1 MHITDRSVLRR
12 IYWRNNMTSSEMKA
26 YLKKKRRK
34 RAFFVST
41 FLALLVLALVLGYV
55 FLIRP
60 VFDDER
66 QVADAAP
73 ETSEEQTGGSDPMAG
88 EAIVIPEPE
97 PVPEEEP
104 FEEFDIHVMMVGDD
118 LLHMGLV
125 NQGVQA
131 DGTRNYDFLFKD
143 ILEFIDAADIAIIN
157 QESPIGGNDRGFS
170 GYPAFNSP
178 TEAADAI
185 AKAGFDVVLTATN
198 HAYDQGL
205 GGLIYFHDYF
215 ADNYPE
221 ISVVGTHSDLEE
233 DSRDAHTGSYWL
245 DKYGI
250 TQNNR
255 PAFDD
260 LELDPIDMYNT
271 SAFVVREING
281 VKISILNYTYSHNW
295 ATWANGLDGYL
306 NRLCYYDPSSR
317 VIDFDTINPEV
328 LEDIRL
334 ADLVSDIVIV
344 CPHWG
349 YEYSFEPCAYQKD
362 FARQMIDAGADVIIG
377 AHPHIVEPV
386 QYITT
391 ESGNSGLCYYSLGN
405 FIHCQ
410 VPNYTSFEGMAWV
423 TIHVDKDGAH
433 VDLEDSGALP
443 LVEYQTYGPLVIQG
457 VYPLE
462 DFTADMAAKHASNY
476 RGGGTM
482 SLDILNQWN
491 NNLFGEYSLTR
502 ADILGSV
509 PADGTAGPGTEAE
522 TLPETSQPDTAQAV
536 P

>member
-1 MHITDRSVLRR
+1 
-12 IYWRNNMTSSEMKA
+12 MKE

-34 RAFFVST
+34 RILFVSG
-41 FLALLVLALVLGYV
+41 FLALLTLLLVVGYV

-60 VFDDER
+60 VFADER
-66 QVADAAP
+66 QVAEAENPVNETEP
-73 ETSEEQTGGSDPMAG
+73 EVSDPMAG
-88 EAIVIPEPE
+88 EEIKLPEPE
-97 PVPEEEP
+97 PEPEEEP
-104 FEEFDIHVMMVGDD
+104 FDEFDIHIMMVGDD

-125 NQGVQA
+125 NQGQQA

-185 AKAGFDVVLTATN
+185 VKAGFDVVLTATN
-198 HAYDQGL
+198 HSYDQGL
-205 GGLIYFHDYF
+205 NGLIYFHDYF
-215 ADNYPE
+215 KNNYPE
-221 ISVVGTHSDLEE
+221 ISVVGTHSDLSE
-233 DSRDAHTGSYWL
+233 DSRLEHSPSYWL
-245 DKYGI
+245 DKYGVS
-250 TQNNR
+250 QNNR
-255 PAFDD
+255 PRFDD
-260 LELDPIDMYNT
+260 LELEPVDMYNT
-271 SAFVVREING
+271 SAFVIREVNG

-317 VIDFDTINPEV
+317 TIDFDTINPEV
-328 LEDIRL
+328 IEDIKL
-334 ADLVSDIVIV
+334 ARQVSDIVIV

-386 QYITT
+386 EYITT
-391 ESGNSGLCYYSLGN
+391 PSGNSGLCYYSLGN

-423 TIHVDKDGAH
+423 TVHVDKDGAH
-433 VDLEDSGALP
+433 VDLDTSGALP

-462 DFTADMAAKHASNY
+462 DFTAEMAANHASNY

-482 SLDILNQWN
+482 NLETLNQWN
-491 NNLFGEYSLTR
+491 NNLFGQYSLTKE
-502 ADILGSV
+502 DILGSSGATGS
-509 PADGTAGPGTEAE
+509 ADSADSAGSDAAGTEAV
-522 TLPETSQPDTAQAV
+522 TP
-536 P
+536 